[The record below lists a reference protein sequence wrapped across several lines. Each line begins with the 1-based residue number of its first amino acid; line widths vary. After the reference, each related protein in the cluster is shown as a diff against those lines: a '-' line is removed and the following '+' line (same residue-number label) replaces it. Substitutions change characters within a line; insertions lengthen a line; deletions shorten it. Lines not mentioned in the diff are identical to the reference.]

1 MNIQKFILQNKHYWM
16 LANTVFITLAIIA
29 KLSGQNQLHK
39 GTLIIASIIGGI
51 PIAIQAFRAL
61 RVKVV
66 SIDVLVTI
74 AVIGAFLI
82 GEFTESAVV
91 TFLFLFGSYL
101 EQKTL
106 EKTRHS
112 IQELTQM
119 APATAL
125 KITENQNIEEVDI
138 DFIEKGDLLLVKTG
152 AQVPVDGFIV
162 EGSGY
167 LDEASVTGES
177 RQVKKNSGDLV
188 FAGTFLEN
196 GTLQIQTKKVGEE
209 TTFGKII
216 ELVEEAQDSQSKT
229 EKIID
234 RFAQYYTPVVLILA
248 LFISIFTKDIRLA
261 ITILVLGCPGALV
274 IGVPVSNVAGI
285 GNGAKHG
292 ILLKGGEV
300 ITKFSQVDTMIFD
313 KTGTLTQG
321 KPSVAT
327 VHTYQEEAV
336 AWQLTASVERESSH
350 PLAQA
355 ILAKKEVAFLPVTET
370 TVIKGQGI
378 RALVDEKNVLIGNQL
393 LLDTHGIHLTTE
405 QVIDLQ
411 RLQKEGQS
419 TVLVAIDQQVALLI
433 GIIDQLRPDA
443 KETLATLK
451 KNGIKQLIL
460 LSGDNQATVDLVANQ
475 LQMTEAH
482 GHLLPEDKAAFVK
495 KLQEKG
501 QTVAFVGDGIN
512 DSPSL
517 ALADIGIAMGG
528 GTDVALETS
537 DVILMQSNLK
547 KLIHALTLTRKTILN
562 MRENIFIAIATVAVL
577 LIGLFFGS
585 IHMSNGMFIH
595 EASILI
601 VILNAMRLRFHQK
614 N

>member
-460 LSGDNQATVDLVANQ
+460 LSGDNQATVDLVADQ

>member
-378 RALVDEKNVLIGNQL
+378 RALVDEKNILIGNQL

-460 LSGDNQATVDLVANQ
+460 LSGDNQATVDLVADQ

>member
-1 MNIQKFILQNKHYWM
+1 MNIQKFILQNKNYWM

-327 VHTYQEEAV
+327 VHTYQEEA
-336 AWQLTASVERESSH
+336 TASVERESSH

-378 RALVDEKNVLIGNQL
+378 RALVDEKNILIGNQL

-460 LSGDNQATVDLVANQ
+460 LSGDNQATVDLVADQ